1 MCSPSLSSDK
11 GGGVIIIDI
20 NSYQQKMKTFS
31 VTITYMKKKLNSRL
45 LKKKKW
51 HKPSNVLLKNNSKM
65 RIFHGEN

>member
-31 VTITYMKKKLNSRL
+31 VTITYMKKKIELKII
-45 LKKKKW
+45 KKKKMTQTF
-51 HKPSNVLLKNNSKM
+51 KCAIKK
-65 RIFHGEN
+65 